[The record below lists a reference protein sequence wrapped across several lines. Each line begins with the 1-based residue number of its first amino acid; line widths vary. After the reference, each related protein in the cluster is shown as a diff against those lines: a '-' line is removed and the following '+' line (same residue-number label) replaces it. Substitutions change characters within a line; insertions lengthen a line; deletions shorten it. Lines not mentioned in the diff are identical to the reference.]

1 MNKKTKVLVIGWDAA
16 EWKIIDKLVA
26 EGYMPTFKKFLEEGT
41 RARLATLDPPLSP
54 MLWTSMATGMRPYKH
69 GILGFVEPDPLTG
82 KVRPVS
88 TKSRKVKAIWNILNQ
103 NNYTSNVIGWWPS
116 NPAEP
121 INGCMVSNL
130 FQTETKG
137 YETIDIDKWEMPE
150 GTVHPER
157 LKDTLKELRVHPL
170 EITGNLIMPFV
181 PKAIEQN
188 RKNDPKLYNI
198 SKFIAH
204 ATSIHSACTE
214 LMINEP
220 ADFTAVYH
228 DAIDHFGHTYMKFYP
243 PKLDTVSE
251 EDFELF
257 NEVIRG
263 AYMFHDMMLERLLK
277 LTDKDTTVIICSD
290 HGFHSDHLRPQF
302 IPNNPI
308 GPAIEHSPFGIF
320 AIKGPGIKK
329 GASIYGAS
337 VLDLTPTLLSLYDLP
352 IGKDMDG
359 KPLIDI
365 YENPKVVN
373 YIESWELIE
382 GDSGELSK
390 DAKEDPMAHE
400 AAMQQLIDLGYISAP
415 DIDDDIETLKKET
428 ITENNF
434 YLAKS
439 YSNGGKFNEAIE
451 ILESII
457 EDEKTDFR
465 YIIEMISACISIND
479 FEKGNHYLKMI
490 KDQKIIEENFLNIF
504 AAKINIGLNNPR
516 EAILLLENSLKQFS
530 FSAEVNV
537 ELAKIYLAI
546 NELDKSELLLKKAI
560 EIDPL
565 NAYAYNGLGVIAT
578 RKEAYEQ
585 AIEYFLESIELIYH
599 YPIAHF
605 NLGEALALYGDYENA
620 EKAFQSV
627 VVMAPKIKKTYKW
640 LLDIS
645 KLQHHS
651 AKIEHYEKVWKTISH
666 GHISIIT
673 GLPSLKLEEALNM
686 LNNSSKI
693 NPEELDDLFGENIN
707 KLNLDYLT
715 KNCNKIIYV
724 PFKIIGSLPAQFD
737 YSIYIIETTLND
749 SVIYTTNKFKTK
761 ETEFYNLGFE
771 KGLSKQNDTAYL
783 WMHQQ
788 PELDIHYISNFENFL
803 SLF

>member
-1 MNKKTKVLVIGWDAA
+1 MMSKKTKVLVIGWDAA
-16 EWKIIDKLVA
+16 EWKIIDKLIA
-26 EGYMPTFKKFLEEGT
+26 EGYMPTFKKFLEDGT

-69 GILGFVEPDPLTG
+69 GILGFVEPDPTTG

-103 NNYTSNVIGWWPS
+103 NDYTSNVVGWWPS
-116 NPAEP
+116 NPVEP

-130 FQTETKG
+130 YQTETKG

-157 LKDTLKELRVHPL
+157 LKETLKELRVHPL
-170 EITGNLIMPFV
+170 DITGNLIMPFV

-188 RKNDPKLYNI
+188 RKDDPKLYNI

-204 ATSIHSACTE
+204 ATSIHAACTE

-228 DAIDHFGHTYMKFYP
+228 DAIDHFGHSYMKFYP
-243 PKLDTVSE
+243 PKLESVSD

-257 NEVIRG
+257 NDVIKG

-277 LTDKDTTVIICSD
+277 LVDEETTVIICSD
-290 HGFHSDHLRPQF
+290 HGFHCDHLRPQF
-302 IPNNPI
+302 IPSNPI

-337 VLDLTPTLLSLYDLP
+337 VLDLTPTLLSIYNLP
-352 IGKDMDG
+352 IGRDMDG

-365 YENPKVVN
+365 FETPRTIN
-373 YIESWELIE
+373 YIETWEKVE
-382 GDSGELSK
+382 GNTGELSN

-400 AAMQQLIDLGYISAP
+400 AAMQQLIDLGYINAP
-415 DIDDDIETLKKET
+415 ELDADIESLKKET
-428 ITENNF
+428 LQENNF

-439 YSNGGKFNEAIE
+439 YSNGGKYKDAIE
-451 ILESII
+451 VLETII
-457 EDEKTDFR
+457 ENEKADFR
-465 YIIEMISACISIND
+465 YIIEMISACISTAD
-479 FEKGNHYLKMI
+479 FVKGEHYLQMI

-504 AAKINIGLNNPR
+504 AAKIKIGLNQPQ
-516 EAILLLENSLKQFS
+516 EAIALLEKSIVEFS

-546 NELDKSELLLKKAI
+546 NTLDKAKILFEKAI

-578 RKEAYEQ
+578 RNQDYEQ

-605 NLGEALALYGDYENA
+605 HLGEALALYGDYENA

-627 VVMAPKIKKTYKW
+627 VVMAPQIKKTYKW

-645 KLQHHS
+645 KLQNHQG
-651 AKIEHYEKVWKTISH
+651 KIDHYEKVWKTISH
-666 GHISIIT
+666 GHITIIT
-673 GLPSLKLEEALNM
+673 GLPSSKLETVLNT
-686 LNNSSKI
+686 LSKDNKI
-693 NPEELDDLFGENIN
+693 NKEELNDIFGENIN
-707 KLNLDYLT
+707 KLTVEYLT
-715 KNCNKIIYV
+715 NNCNKVIYV
-724 PFKIIGSLPAQFD
+724 PFKLIGALPAQFD
-737 YSIYIIETTLND
+737 YSIYVVESNLNE
-749 SVIYTTNKFKTK
+749 SVIYCTNKLKTK
-761 ETEFYNLGFE
+761 ESEYYNIGFE
-771 KGLSKQNDTAYL
+771 KGLLKQSDSAHL
-783 WMHQQ
+783 WMNQQ
-788 PELDIHYISNFENFL
+788 PELDIHYITNFEKVFI
-803 SLF
+803 